1 MKSTEHGTMSW
12 KSNEI
17 KEAKLEVPVA
27 IRRAARRAL
36 RKRALNSC
44 GMNEGGTFGKGNS
57 CAGTKGT
64 GKAKKPKQA
73 AAKQT
78 QSNQFK
84 KWFKNSQVVN
94 DKGEPLVV
102 YHGTNK
108 EFSAFSHS
116 AEQQNDAGF
125 AGEGFYFMSSKEWGD
140 GYAEVA
146 VDNGGGNPRTIEA
159 YLRLE
164 NPKVITDYAEVV
176 KGRDIRIEGVAQEIA
191 KEIRDLGH
199 DGVILNSKNK
209 TGPNE
214 YMVLDPSQIKS
225 ATGNSGE
232 FNSNDPSINR
242 ALNSCGMNDGGTFIK
257 GNSCAGTKGTGKKK
271 GLTGKAKEK
280 VLQDFQDGKITVS
293 QVADLLLPPESR
305 ASYKKPKTALPFV
318 PNVDP
323 NLVGLSK
330 GQKKFFGASKARGA
344 DGKLLTLYH
353 GTDQKFDAFDSP
365 NGGWNMFS
373 TSYNYSRT
381 FAKGWGEVLEVH
393 LDLKNPLDLR
403 SLPRQRGDARN
414 ELLDLLKYKTDIDE
428 ESFNYLKDYL
438 PHHKDT
444 FQIINNGRDVLI
456 EILIDMGHDGII
468 FPDITVG
475 KIGKEEYGEIP
486 ATTYVAFVAS
496 QIKKT
501 SNQNP
506 TKSKNMNRALN
517 SCGMTDGGTFGKGN
531 SCAGTKGTGKAKK
544 PKQVRPKKLVQ
555 NLKRA
560 EAKIRNEPMEYS
572 HNFDSK
578 GNLLFVA
585 TSGSTEYVDFSGEQ
599 VARLKDAVSTHNHP
613 MGGSFSPADV
623 EFAVVADIKELR
635 AVSRETGYTFVLQRP
650 KNGWGEGILEKYQA
664 SRKQVVQKVTEQIY
678 PVMSKDPK
686 AKKVMTKEMGNRF
699 MSELVVQ
706 DWLAKMLKA
715 GTIPDDMPKYYELID
730 AKN

>member
-1 MKSTEHGTMSW
+1 
-12 KSNEI
+12 
-17 KEAKLEVPVA
+17 
-27 IRRAARRAL
+27 
-36 RKRALNSC
+36 
-44 GMNEGGTFGKGNS
+44 
-57 CAGTKGT
+57 
-64 GKAKKPKQA
+64 
-73 AAKQT
+73 
-78 QSNQFK
+78 
-84 KWFKNSQVVN
+84 
-94 DKGEPLVV
+94 
-102 YHGTNK
+102 
-108 EFSAFSHS
+108 
-116 AEQQNDAGF
+116 
-125 AGEGFYFMSSKEWGD
+125 
-140 GYAEVA
+140 
-146 VDNGGGNPRTIEA
+146 
-159 YLRLE
+159 
-164 NPKVITDYAEVV
+164 
-176 KGRDIRIEGVAQEIA
+176 
-191 KEIRDLGH
+191 
-199 DGVILNSKNK
+199 
-209 TGPNE
+209 
-214 YMVLDPSQIKS
+214 
-225 ATGNSGE
+225 
-232 FNSNDPSINR
+232 
-242 ALNSCGMNDGGTFIK
+242 
-257 GNSCAGTKGTGKKK
+257 
-271 GLTGKAKEK
+271 
-280 VLQDFQDGKITVS
+280 
-293 QVADLLLPPESR
+293 
-305 ASYKKPKTALPFV
+305 
-318 PNVDP
+318 
-323 NLVGLSK
+323 
-330 GQKKFFGASKARGA
+330 
-344 DGKLLTLYH
+344 
-353 GTDQKFDAFDSP
+353 
-365 NGGWNMFS
+365 MFS

-531 SCAGTKGTGKAKK
+531 SCAGTKGTGKAK